1 VLNKALYDAAIH
13 CRRIGTFQLVKQP
26 RLATTLYHDS
36 CHILTDTTLARRHY
50 YRRHECTV

>member
-1 VLNKALYDAAIH
+1 VLNKALYDTAIH